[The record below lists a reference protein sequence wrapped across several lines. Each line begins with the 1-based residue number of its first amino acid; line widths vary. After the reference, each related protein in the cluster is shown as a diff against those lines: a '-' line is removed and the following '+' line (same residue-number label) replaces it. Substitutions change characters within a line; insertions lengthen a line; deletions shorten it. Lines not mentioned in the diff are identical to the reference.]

1 MNQIMHTGQY
11 YQIIANSETQKYDVV
26 SIATGFVE
34 YVAPNLPQARITL
47 EEFERRLAQWA
58 QQKDREDVVVTFP
71 SR

>member
-11 YQIIANSETQKYDVV
+11 YQIIANNETQKYDVV

-34 YVAPNLPQARITL
+34 FVAPNYPQARITL
-47 EEFERRLAQWA
+47 DEFERRLAVWA
-58 QQKDREDVVVTFP
+58 QQKEAADVVVTFP